1 MMDETARREFLRM
14 VASYQDRGDPTGWFD
29 KVYRDA
35 QGNIGAIFWADLIP
49 NPQLVS
55 WLEEHPVT
63 DKGQRA
69 VIVGC
74 GVGDGSAAMP
84 VPAPTATARILGNIP
99 DGTPPPPQAPKPQF
113 VARRADILDSKVH
126 QQGGRTIT
134 IQRIKPIALP
144 LPPDPAPQPLAAAD
158 PAFQEHLASFR
169 EDHPKSNMVP
179 LGASVY
185 HFKDAPTRTLVRYWP
200 EGRGESITFWSS
212 ADFSLLSG
220 IFSFVATDGETRCMF
235 MMWGIEDFNSKA
247 DLLATLNRGHGVS
260 NIPDFPDGPATFS
273 IVGTPPD
280 DPTVL
285 VPIQSLHDLYN
296 CEFNRLKTAWDG
308 RERARIQR
316 TAYLKAHPPQPKNI
330 VLNYWRTEK
339 TAAEKG
345 AAR

>member
-1 MMDETARREFLRM
+1 MKTIPFVVCLAVLFM
-14 VASYQDRGDPTGWFD
+14 VPLVRSQDQAKT
-29 KVYRDA
+29 
-35 QGNIGAIFWADLIP
+35 I
-49 NPQLVS
+49 S
-55 WLEEHPVT
+55 
-63 DKGQRA
+63 
-69 VIVGC
+69 
-74 GVGDGSAAMP
+74 DGSAAMP